1 LGFGEVC
8 DTEYEVANIKCGY
21 VRVTAI
27 NSLELLKDRYFIE
40 CAEILELIQTSVTY
54 LMFMDE
60 LY

>member
-1 LGFGEVC
+1 VC